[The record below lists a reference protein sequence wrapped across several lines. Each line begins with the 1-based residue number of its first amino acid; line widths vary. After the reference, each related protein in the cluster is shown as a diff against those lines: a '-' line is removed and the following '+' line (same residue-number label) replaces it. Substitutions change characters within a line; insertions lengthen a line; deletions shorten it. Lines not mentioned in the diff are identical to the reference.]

1 MVPLVRLVPLMGL
14 VRMMPLVGPPN
25 RGVSPHR
32 NIEC

>member
-1 MVPLVRLVPLMGL
+1 MMPEVPLVPLVPL